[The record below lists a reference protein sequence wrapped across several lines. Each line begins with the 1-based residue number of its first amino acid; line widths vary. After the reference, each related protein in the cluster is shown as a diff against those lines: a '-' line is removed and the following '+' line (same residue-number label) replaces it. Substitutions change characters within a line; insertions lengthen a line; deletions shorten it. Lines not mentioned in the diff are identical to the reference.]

1 MAKRKPEEPKP
12 GAPAWQCTFA
22 DLMNLLLCFF
32 VLLFSMS
39 TVDAQKFEMIA
50 ASFSETF
57 SIFTAGASAIGDG
70 VLVSNGVSQ
79 LNELDQY
86 INSTGKTAE
95 SATEVNDMSE
105 YEALAELLEQLKE
118 LAQQMDEDQSQQMD
132 EETLAEL
139 LEKLKALAQLLDELG
154 LEKDDL
160 KALGMQM
167 DEFEALAQQ
176 METEKLAASEALA
189 EKVQEAMSE
198 KNLDK
203 DVDIT
208 FTSEYVQ
215 LTLKG
220 SILFDSG
227 KSELK
232 QEALPTI
239 DKVAMILERY
249 AESTI
254 EIEGHTD
261 NVPISTSKF
270 ESNDVLSSYRALSMF
285 NYLVEN
291 TSLDPALL
299 KHSGRGEYIPVA
311 DNSTPEGRAKNRR
324 IEIKIYNTLS
334 GE

>member
-1 MAKRKPEEPKP
+1 MAKRKPEEPKK

-39 TVDAQKFEMIA
+39 TVDAQKFQMIA

-57 SIFTAGASAIGDG
+57 SIFDAGATAIGDG
-70 VLVSNGVSQ
+70 VLISNGVSQ

-95 SATEVNDMSE
+95 SEIDQNEIED
-105 YEALAELLEQLKE
+105 YEEFAQKLEE
-118 LAQQMDEDQSQQMD
+118 
-132 EETLAEL
+132 
-139 LEKLKALAQLLDELG
+139 
-154 LEKDDL
+154 
-160 KALGMQM
+160 
-167 DEFEALAQQ
+167 
-176 METEKLAASEALA
+176 EKLAASEELA
-189 EKVQEAMSE
+189 EKIQEAAE
-198 KNLDK
+198 EQNLDK
-203 DVDIT
+203 DIDIT
-208 FTSEYVQ
+208 FTSQYVQ

-220 SILFDSG
+220 AILFDSG
-227 KSELK
+227 KAELK
-232 QEALPTI
+232 SDALPVVE
-239 DKVAMILERY
+239 KVALILDRY

-261 NVPISTSKF
+261 NVPINTSKF
-270 ESNDVLSSYRALSMF
+270 ESNDILSSYRALAMF
-285 NYLVEN
+285 DYLVQN
-291 TSLDPALL
+291 TSLDPSML
-299 KHSGRGEYIPVA
+299 KHSGRGEYVPVA

>member
-1 MAKRKPEEPKP
+1 MAKRKPEEPKK
-12 GAPAWQCTFA
+12 GAPAWQCTFG

-57 SIFTAGASAIGDG
+57 SIFDAGATAIGDG
-70 VLVSNGVSQ
+70 VLISNGVSQ
-79 LNELDQY
+79 LNELEQY

-95 SATEVNDMSE
+95 SDSEVNE
-105 YEALAELLEQLKE
+105 
-118 LAQQMDEDQSQQMD
+118 
-132 EETLAEL
+132 
-139 LEKLKALAQLLDELG
+139 
-154 LEKDDL
+154 
-160 KALGMQM
+160 M
-167 DEFEALAQQ
+167 DEFEAMAAQ
-176 METEKLAASEALA
+176 MEAAKMAASEELA
-189 EKVQEAMSE
+189 EKVQEAVSE
-198 KNLDK
+198 SSMDK
-203 DVDIT
+203 DIDIT
-208 FTSEYVQ
+208 FTSQYVQ

-232 QEALPTI
+232 QEAMPI
-239 DKVAMILERY
+239 VQKVGVILERY

-254 EIEGHTD
+254 EVEGHTD
-261 NVPISTSKF
+261 NVPINTAKYP
-270 ESNDVLSSYRALSMF
+270 SNDVLSSYRALSMF
-285 NYLVEN
+285 EYLVQN
-291 TSLDPALL
+291 TSLDPAKL
-299 KHSGRGEYIPVA
+299 KHSGRGEYMPVA